1 MYCVFIIAGSDSG
14 GGAGIQAD
22 LKTFCSLQVY
32 GATVITAL
40 TAQNTVEV
48 SGVHLAPPEMV
59 GKQIDA
65 VLSDIGADACKT
77 GMLGNA
83 AIVRIVADRL
93 GAFDVTKLVV
103 DPVMVSKSGVPL
115 LEEDA
120 IQALKD
126 ELLPAALVVT
136 PNVPEAEILT
146 GVKIVCPDDMLQAAA
161 QLLKTGVEV
170 IVIKGGHLD
179 GDATDLVY
187 TKDEQHFLRTARIMT
202 RCTHGAGCT
211 FSAAITAYLARG
223 LETVDA
229 VKCAKTYIT
238 QAIITATEIGSGY
251 APTNHFWNSPA
262 PPSSV
267 EDADNGAAH
276 ADDAAAG
283 TDAPMPPPA
292 SEGPEPL

>member
-1 MYCVFIIAGSDSG
+1 MHRALTIAGSDSG

-22 LKTFCSLQVY
+22 LKTFCSLHVY

-40 TAQNTVEV
+40 TAQNTVDV
-48 SGVHLAPPEMV
+48 TGVHLAPPEMV

-93 GAFDVTKLVV
+93 GAFEVAKLVV

-115 LEEDA
+115 LEDDA
-120 IQALKD
+120 IQALID

-146 GVKIVCPDDMLQAAA
+146 GVKIACPDDMLQAAA
-161 QLLKTGVEV
+161 QLLKTGAEV

-187 TKDEQHFLRTARIMT
+187 TKDEQHFLRSARIMT

-223 LETVDA
+223 LETLDA

-262 PPSSV
+262 QPSSV

-276 ADDAAAG
+276 APDAAAG

-292 SEGPEPL
+292 DEGPEPL